1 MNTPKSNHLQR
12 LQRENDHKDWIWSS
26 KPQTSQKVR
35 YILSSDYRFSETSEP
50 KNLRGSEVCNF
61 FFFLGFRLNVAR
73 WITYIVALTTPEA
86 ILVDGTATGRNFVA
100 VWCSRKL
107 SVATCSSCTTT
118 RFQLKIFRQ
127 FFKGLT
133 WTSCEFTNSWMSSLR
148 SWHENRYNFLH
159 ISDHALQKFILHTKQ
174 ECTKTQKIFWITD
187 NSGV

>member
-1 MNTPKSNHLQR
+1 MNTPKSFTTSR
-12 LQRENDHKDWIWSS
+12 GEKWSQGLS
-26 KPQTSQKVR
+26 LIIQATNVTEST
-35 YILSSDYRFSETSEP
+35 IHLSSDYRFSETSE
-50 KNLRGSEVCNF
+50 NQEFEGRFANF
-61 FFFLGFRLNVAR
+61 FGFRLNLER

-100 VWCSRKL
+100 VWCARKL

-118 RFQLKIFRQ
+118 RFKLKIFRQ

-133 WTSCEFTNSWMSSLR
+133 ITSCEFTYSWLSSLR

-159 ISDHALQKFILHTKQ
+159 ISDHALQKFVLHTKQ

-187 NSGV
+187 NSGVY